1 MALLIDNDIVHKL
14 AQLDLL
20 KYAVPLLTEIYGD
33 LKVLDTL
40 RYKFCHTNLQ
50 RREKSDR
57 KYNQVVTKRIETF
70 LNSNEVEE
78 ISVTVND
85 SQLLDA
91 MNSLESLDAGEMQ
104 LLQSLFNEKENL
116 LFTGDKRFLK
126 ALTKAELLQSK
137 LVEVEKKFISFEQI
151 ISFLIEKLSFEK
163 VKEHYIAALD
173 LKDITLDMSL
183 RVCFGKRELAT
194 KSEVVENLFRYINEL
209 KEETGN
215 LLSDI

>member
-20 KYAVPLLTEIYGD
+20 TDAVTLLKEIYGD

-40 RYKFCHTNLQ
+40 RYKFCHPNHQ
-50 RREKSDR
+50 RREKNDK
-57 KYNQVVTKRIETF
+57 KYNQIVIKRIETF
-70 LNSNEVEE
+70 LDSDKVEE

-85 SQLLDA
+85 SLLLDA
-91 MNSLESLDAGEMQ
+91 MNSLESLDVGEMQ

-151 ISFLIEKLSFEK
+151 ISFLIDKLSFEK
-163 VKEHYIAALD
+163 IKEHYISSLNLNVTLD
-173 LKDITLDMSL
+173 ASLRTCFSKRDKAILSEVLQTLDM
-183 RVCFGKRELAT
+183 
-194 KSEVVENLFRYINEL
+194 YIEDL
-209 KEETGN
+209 KKETGN
-215 LLSDI
+215 LLGDI

>member
-20 KYAVPLLTEIYGD
+20 TDAIPLLTEIYGD
-33 LKVLDTL
+33 LKVLNTL
-40 RYKFCHTNLQ
+40 RYKLCHPKPQ
-50 RREKSDR
+50 RREKCDR
-57 KYNQVVTKRIETF
+57 KYNRIVTKRIENF

-78 ISVTVND
+78 ISIAVEDT
-85 SQLLDA
+85 QLLDA

-104 LLQSLFNEKENL
+104 LLQSLFNDTEDL

-137 LVEVEKKFISFEQI
+137 LIKVEGKFISFEQI
-151 ISFLIEKLSFEK
+151 IGFLIEKLSFAQIK
-163 VKEHYIAALD
+163 DHYIAALN
-173 LKDITLDMSL
+173 LGIALDGSL
-183 RVCFGKRELAT
+183 GKCFSKREQAIEP
-194 KSEVVENLFRYINEL
+194 EVIENLFRYIHEL

-215 LLSDI
+215 LLGDI